1 MKLSITMIALFEEAV
16 LLINL
21 PEHHLVD
28 GDVGVVVMIHDGG
41 KGYEVEF
48 MTREGRTI
56 AVETLMAD
64 QIRAI
69 GNRDIWHVRELN
81 ASVS

>member
-1 MKLSITMIALFEEAV
+1 MVGLFEEAV

-21 PEHHLVD
+21 PEHHLVK
-28 GDVGVVVMIHDGG
+28 GDVGVIVMIHDSG

-56 AVETLMAD
+56 AVETLIAN
-64 QIRAI
+64 QVRAI
-69 GNRDIWHVRELN
+69 GNRDIWHVRELSE
-81 ASVS
+81 SV